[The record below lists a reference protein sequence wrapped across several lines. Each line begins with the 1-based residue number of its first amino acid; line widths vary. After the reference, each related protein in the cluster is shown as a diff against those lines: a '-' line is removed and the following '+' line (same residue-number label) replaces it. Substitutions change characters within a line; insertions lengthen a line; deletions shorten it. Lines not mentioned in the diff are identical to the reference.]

1 MIIFIKSKLYRF
13 NLDIYTRVIWWRSQK
28 HLTCVKY
35 KGGINIDNKNLKD
48 ILNKSKKL
56 IPKGKVA
63 DYIPELKR
71 VNPELLG
78 LSLINLNG
86 EEFMLGDYNYQFT
99 IQSISKII
107 VLTSILM
114 TNSLEKIKEKVTLE
128 PTSDAFNSI
137 KQLEIIS
144 TNKPLNPMINSGAI
158 VSVSMLE
165 GETYEEKFKNVLS
178 LVRKLSCNENITY
191 NDKVYQSEKVTGSRN
206 RALAYYMQSTG
217 IIEWDENVEK
227 LLDTYFKV
235 CSIEVN
241 CTDLA
246 RIATIYANRGISP
259 ITKERYFS
267 KEACKIVRAT
277 MALCGMYDES
287 GEVAITGGLPSKS
300 GVSGGILSVVPNKM
314 GIGIFGPALNEKG
327 TSVAGINIL
336 NMLSEEYDLSIY

>member
-1 MIIFIKSKLYRF
+1 M
-13 NLDIYTRVIWWRSQK
+13 
-28 HLTCVKY
+28 
-35 KGGINIDNKNLKD
+35 
-48 ILNKSKKL
+48 NKSKKL

-165 GETYEEKFKNVLS
+165 GETYEEKFNNVLS
-178 LVRKLSCNENITY
+178 LNYS
-191 NDKVYQSEKVTGSRN
+191 
-206 RALAYYMQSTG
+206 
-217 IIEWDENVEK
+217 
-227 LLDTYFKV
+227 
-235 CSIEVN
+235 
-241 CTDLA
+241 
-246 RIATIYANRGISP
+246 
-259 ITKERYFS
+259 
-267 KEACKIVRAT
+267 
-277 MALCGMYDES
+277 
-287 GEVAITGGLPSKS
+287 
-300 GVSGGILSVVPNKM
+300 
-314 GIGIFGPALNEKG
+314 
-327 TSVAGINIL
+327 
-336 NMLSEEYDLSIY
+336 